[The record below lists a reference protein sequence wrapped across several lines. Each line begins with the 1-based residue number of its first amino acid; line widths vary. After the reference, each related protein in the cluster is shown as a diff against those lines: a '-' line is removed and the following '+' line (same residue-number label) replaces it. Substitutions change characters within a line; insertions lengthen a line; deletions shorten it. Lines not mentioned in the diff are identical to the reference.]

1 MKFQEVY
8 SYVKQPNSLYTIK
21 NVPIFKVFD
30 DGTGEH
36 GKVTE
41 QDAAAILENFS
52 KNAQAGAYPRVFIG
66 HHNDPGVGNQKGIG
80 FLDNLRLDGDTFYA
94 DLVEIPSDI
103 IEEMKTKH
111 SYPFRSVEYNPE
123 IQEITG
129 LAMLDSRK
137 PFFTLPILTLAD
149 KEDKIDAFQ
158 ARQYNVRKFQF
169 QKGGNKMSDEINKKE
184 GETEDLEDAGN
195 DKMVDD
201 GGADSLNQCQF
212 KYQELSDGIGAKLDQ
227 MMGAISTIA
236 ETLQTLLESE
246 SEEAEMQGREG
257 VGEVPEPI
265 EPEEENQAGKGPGSV
280 AMQFQALKQRMD
292 KLEKENKE
300 LRKLQDPSRMTQF
313 AGSYAPNKMNDS
325 ALLRKFQNSP
335 VSYDAAKT
343 ALTIYHDTIKFSSSD
358 KVKKFQE
365 VWGATPERFVNHC
378 VEQEEL
384 DPGYTKKLVN

>member
-1 MKFQEVY
+1 M
-8 SYVKQPNSLYTIK
+8 P
-21 NVPIFKVFD
+21 
-30 DGTGEH
+30 
-36 GKVTE
+36 
-41 QDAAAILENFS
+41 
-52 KNAQAGAYPRVFIG
+52 
-66 HHNDPGVGNQKGIG
+66 
-80 FLDNLRLDGDTFYA
+80 
-94 DLVEIPSDI
+94 
-103 IEEMKTKH
+103 
-111 SYPFRSVEYNPE
+111 
-123 IQEITG
+123 
-129 LAMLDSRK
+129 
-137 PFFTLPILTLAD
+137 
-149 KEDKIDAFQ
+149 
-158 ARQYNVRKFQF
+158 
-169 QKGGNKMSDEINKKE
+169 DEINKKE

-300 LRKLQDPSRMTQF
+300 LRKLQDPSRMMQF